1 MSDDSLW
8 HSGRC
13 TACEGTVLR
22 DFLSLR
28 GVPTQDGV
36 LWKTQAEALG
46 APKGDFILCVC
57 KRCGYIGN
65 RAYDESLVT
74 FEGYDVS
81 LEHSPVF
88 REYLQG
94 LAQRLVSQY
103 GLQGKKILE
112 IGVGKG
118 LFLRTLCQLG
128 NNQGIGYD
136 PSVSPELRDAW
147 RAEGVTI
154 VPDFFSDKYAT
165 DDANMVSCRHV
176 LDILDRPKQFLRML
190 ARSLGPDTVL
200 YFESPN
206 GDATL
211 EDCVLWSM
219 VYEHCSW
226 FTEQG
231 ARALFNASGFDILQI
246 GPTFGKD
253 YIGVEARPSRRGEH
267 FDQDAQAVAEVLSK
281 VATFERKQRET
292 MKLWGGKLA
301 AYRSAGKRVIGW
313 GAGARAIAF
322 LSAFGVTDAIPYV
335 IDTNP
340 NRQGKYLPVTGQRV
354 MPPAFV
360 AEHAPDVVLITN
372 PSFTEEIK
380 AQARALGVSP
390 EFESL

>member
-13 TACEGTVLR
+13 TACDGAELR

-36 LWKTQAEALG
+36 LWKTQAEALA
-46 APKGDFILCVC
+46 APKGDFILSVC
-57 KRCGYIGN
+57 QRCGYIGN
-65 RAYDESLVT
+65 RAYDATLVT

-88 REYLQG
+88 REYLQT
-94 LAQRLVSQY
+94 LAQRLVERY
-103 GLQGKKILE
+103 GLKSKKILE

-136 PSVSPELRDAW
+136 PSVAPELRDQW
-147 RAEGVTI
+147 RAENVSI
-154 VPDFFSDKYAT
+154 VPDFFSEKYAT
-165 DDANMVSCRHV
+165 NDADMVSCRHV
-176 LDILDRPKQFLRML
+176 LDILDRPKQFLQML
-190 ARSLGPDTVL
+190 ARSLGPSTVL

-206 GDATL
+206 GDHTL
-211 EDCVLWSM
+211 EDCVIWSM

-226 FTEQG
+226 FTTQG
-231 ARALFNASGFDILQI
+231 ARALFNACGFDILQI
-246 GPTFGKD
+246 GSTFGTD
-253 YIGVEARPSRRGEH
+253 YIGIEARPSPRGAH
-267 FDQDAQAVAEVLSK
+267 FDENPQAVAAVLEK
-281 VATFERKQRET
+281 VAIFERKQRET
-292 MKLWGGKLA
+292 MQRWGEKLE
-301 AYRSAGKRVIGW
+301 AYRAAGKRVMGW

-322 LSAFGVTDAIPYV
+322 LSAFGITDAIPFV

-340 NRQGKYLPVTGQRV
+340 NRQGKYLPVTGQKV
-354 MPPAFV
+354 VPPAFV
-360 AEHAPDVVLITN
+360 VEHAPDVVLITN

-380 AQARALGVSP
+380 AQARALGANP

>member
-8 HSGRC
+8 HGGRC
-13 TACEGTVLR
+13 TACEGTDLR

-36 LWKTQAEALG
+36 LWKSHAEALA
-46 APKGDFILCVC
+46 APKGDFILSVC
-57 KRCGYIGN
+57 RRCGYIGN
-65 RAYDESLVT
+65 RAYDASLVT

-88 REYLQG
+88 RDYLQT
-94 LAQRLVSQY
+94 LAQRLVEQY
-103 GLQGKKILE
+103 GLRHKKILE

-118 LFLRTLCQLG
+118 LFLRTLCRLG
-128 NNQGIGYD
+128 ENQGIGYD
-136 PSVSPELRDAW
+136 PSVSPELRDQW

-154 VPDFFSDKYAT
+154 VPDFFSEKYAT
-165 DDANMVSCRHV
+165 DDADMVSCRHV
-176 LDILDRPKQFLRML
+176 LDILDRPKQFLNML
-190 ARSLGPDTVL
+190 ARSLGPSTVL

-226 FTEQG
+226 FTVQG
-231 ARALFNASGFDILQI
+231 ARALFNAAGFDILHA

-253 YIGVEARPSRRGEH
+253 YIGVEARPSPRGPH
-267 FDQDAQAVAEVLSK
+267 FDHDAPAVADVLAK

-292 MKLWGGKLA
+292 MRIWGEKLQ
-301 AYRSAGKRVIGW
+301 AYRQAGKRVLGW

-335 IDTNP
+335 VDTNP
-340 NRQGKYLPVTGQRV
+340 NRQGKFLPVTGQRV
-354 MPPAFV
+354 VPPAFV
-360 AEHAPDVVLITN
+360 VEHAPDVVLITN

-380 AQARALGVSP
+380 AQARALGANP

>member
-8 HSGRC
+8 HTGSC
-13 TACEGTVLR
+13 TACEGKDLK

-36 LWKTQAEALG
+36 LWKTKEEALA
-46 APKGDFILCVC
+46 APKGDFILSVC
-57 KRCGYIGN
+57 ERCGYIGN
-65 RAYDESLVT
+65 RAYDASLVT

-88 REYLQG
+88 RDYLQR
-94 LAQRLVSQY
+94 LAERLVNRY
-103 GLQGKKILE
+103 DLHHKKILE

-118 LFLRTLCQLG
+118 LFLRTLCKLG
-128 NNQGIGYD
+128 PNQGIGYD
-136 PSVSPELRDAW
+136 PSVSPELRDQW
-147 RAEGVTI
+147 RAEGVSI
-154 VPDFFSDKYAT
+154 VPDFFSEKYAT
-165 DDANMVSCRHV
+165 SDADMVSCRHV

-190 ARSLGPDTVL
+190 ARSLGPSTVL

-211 EDCVLWSM
+211 EDCVIWSM

-226 FTEQG
+226 FTVQG
-231 ARALFNASGFDILQI
+231 ARSLFNAAGFDILSI
-246 GPTFGKD
+246 GSTFGKD
-253 YIGVEARPSRRGEH
+253 YIGVEARPSPRGEH
-267 FDQDAQAVAEVLSK
+267 FDPDAIAVSDVLSK
-281 VATFERKQRET
+281 VQTFERKHRET
-292 MKLWGGKLA
+292 MQVWGDKLA
-301 AYRSAGKRVIGW
+301 AYAAQGKRVIGW

-335 IDTNP
+335 VDTNP

-354 MPPAFV
+354 VPPAFV
-360 AEHAPDVVLITN
+360 VEHAPDVVLITN

-380 AQARALGVSP
+380 AQARALGANP